1 MLCKA
6 VKDLEEQ
13 GFKRNGGGSA
23 AFIVE
28 ELKVAS
34 DSVLDQVVSG
44 VGVGRM
50 WDSISR
56 IIG

>member
-1 MLCKA
+1 
-6 VKDLEEQ
+6 
-13 GFKRNGGGSA
+13 
-23 AFIVE
+23 VE